1 MKTMV
6 VTLASMTLALTM
18 PAWAASDAEC
28 QDMWKKADANS
39 DGVLSDNESMRYV
52 ALMRVGNRTV
62 ATEGRITQAEFLDAC
77 KNDLYAPHKADAGAP
92 LKVANS
98 FTEGQAKDRAIAHG
112 GLQSVSDL
120 KKDDDGIGRGT
131 GTQDGKTVQIAVDYK
146 GNVVT
151 TAQQE
156 EDNMKTVCKVYD
168 SYGQARAT
176 VDALENAGVPDSD
189 ISIVANN

>member
-18 PAWAASDAEC
+18 PALAASEAEC

-62 ATEGRITQAEFLDAC
+62 VTEGRITQAEFLDAC
-77 KNDLYAPHKADAGAP
+77 RNGLYAPHKADAGAP
-92 LKVANS
+92 LKGANS

-120 KKDDDGIGRGT
+120 KKDDDCIWRGT
-131 GTQDGKTVQIAVDYK
+131 GSQDGKTVQIAVDYK

-151 TAQQE
+151 TAQQ
-156 EDNMKTVCKVYD
+156 
-168 SYGQARAT
+168 
-176 VDALENAGVPDSD
+176 
-189 ISIVANN
+189 